1 MFYKVVRALC
11 AVFLRL
17 AFRFRVVGLEN
28 VPDGGGFILAANHRS
43 NWDPVLAGIP
53 VKRHKVCYMAKA
65 ELFQKNALFARII
78 TALGAF
84 PIERGKGDTGAIDW
98 ADRII
103 TGGGVLGMFPEG
115 TRSKT
120 GTPGRPKSGVAMI
133 AQQTGADVV
142 PCAVCFGER
151 IGFRSPVTVRY
162 GKPIENARFGFG
174 AEIAPHE
181 HKEASRLVMD
191 EIVRLLEDGI

>member
-28 VPDGGGFILAANHRS
+28 VPDGGGFILAANHAPTGTRCWRGSRS
-43 NWDPVLAGIP
+43 SATRSATWPRRSSSRRTRSSPGSSPRWAP
-53 VKRHKVCYMAKA
+53 SR
-65 ELFQKNALFARII
+65 
-78 TALGAF
+78 
-84 PIERGKGDTGAIDW
+84 IERGKGDTGAIDW

-181 HKEASRLVMD
+181 LKEASRLVMD

>member
-1 MFYKVVRALC
+1 MFYKVIRALC

-28 VPDGGGFILAANHRS
+28 IPDGGGFILAANHRS

-53 VKRHKVCYMAKA
+53 LKRHRVCYMAKA
-65 ELFQKNALFARII
+65 ELFQIFASVAGVVV
-78 TALGAF
+78 ALGAF
-84 PIERGKGDTGAIDW
+84 PVEVGQGDSGGLVR

-151 IGFRSPVTVRY
+151 IGFRSRVTVRY
-162 GKPIENARFGFG
+162 GRPIENGRFQFSGE
-174 AEIAPHE
+174 AVPHE
-181 HKEASRLVMD
+181 LKAASRLVMD
-191 EIVRLLEDGI
+191 EIVGLLEDGI

>member
-120 GTPGRPKSGVAMI
+120 GTPA
-133 AQQTGADVV
+133 
-142 PCAVCFGER
+142 
-151 IGFRSPVTVRY
+151 
-162 GKPIENARFGFG
+162 
-174 AEIAPHE
+174 AP
-181 HKEASRLVMD
+181 SRGS
-191 EIVRLLEDGI
+191 R